1 MSRPHP
7 STTTPKAVDAH
18 PKTLRIIFH
27 VVSAAIMIN
36 GFVGIQ
42 GSPITNAIGPQYG
55 GFFQYLTILGLFA
68 SVTCMLLSTISD
80 YLPGV
85 TFFRPIKRVFLL
97 AALPVELVI
106 SSIYWSLVLF
116 APHLMLPSNSSAGN
130 PSEPSSA
137 EGMDSLFRIP
147 LWMDISMHLVP
158 ALALIAD
165 FFLLERKFRPPQS
178 TYGALL
184 LATTFGIAYGFWAE
198 HCASING
205 QFAYPFLNIMNLE
218 QRVATYVGATFG
230 AWAVFRGLNWLHK

>member
-7 STTTPKAVDAH
+7 AFSTPKPVDAH

-36 GFVGIQ
+36 GFVGVQ
-42 GSPITNAIGPQYG
+42 GLAIDKAIGPQYG
-55 GFFQYLTILGLFA
+55 GFFQYLTILGLIA
-68 SVTCMLLSTISD
+68 TCIVMLLSTISD
-80 YLPGV
+80 YLPGI

-106 SSIYWSLVLF
+106 SSIYWSLVLL
-116 APHLMLPSNSSAGN
+116 APHLMFPASPDAGSS
-130 PSEPSSA
+130 SEPSSSGGQ
-137 EGMDSLFRIP
+137 ELLFRIP
-147 LWMDISMHLVP
+147 LWMDISMHLAP

-165 FFLLERKFRPPQS
+165 FFILERKFRPPVS

-184 LATTFGIAYGFWAE
+184 LATTFGTAYGFWAE

-205 QFAYPFLNIMNLE
+205 NFAYPFLNIMNLQ
-218 QRVATYVGATFG
+218 QRIATYAGATFG
-230 AWAVFRGLNWLHK
+230 AWAVFRGLNKLHK